1 MVLSRYAFSTEKSRR
16 TRSRPVPASCGM
28 QTSTL
33 QGKLPARPS
42 ASLQLIRHFAVG
54 AHHVGHA
61 VGQDQLRAGW
71 TLRQSEPYGA
81 HLIDPDYDQIFV
93 VPRDVMEH
101 LIRHDIIEL
110 EREQ

>member
-1 MVLSRYAFSTEKSRR
+1 L
-16 TRSRPVPASCGM
+16 RSAGE
-28 QTSTL
+28 
-33 QGKLPARPS
+33 ARGRGDP
-42 ASLQLIRHFAVG
+42 R
-54 AHHVGHA
+54 
-61 VGQDQLRAGW
+61 
-71 TLRQSEPYGA
+71 PYGA

>member
-1 MVLSRYAFSTEKSRR
+1 MVVSRYAFSTEKSRR
-16 TRSRPVPASCGM
+16 TRSRPIPGSFRL

-42 ASLQLIRHFAVG
+42 ASLQLVRDCAVG
-54 AHHVGHA
+54 AHHAGHA
-61 VGQDQLRAGW
+61 VGQDHVRAGW
-71 TLRQSEPYGA
+71 PLRQSEPYGA
-81 HLIDPDYDQIFV
+81 DLIDPDYDKIFV
-93 VPRDVMEH
+93 VPRDVIKH

>member
-1 MVLSRYAFSTEKSRR
+1 MRHD
-16 TRSRPVPASCGM
+16 PHASGRC
-28 QTSTL
+28 
-33 QGKLPARPS
+33 
-42 ASLQLIRHFAVG
+42 
-54 AHHVGHA
+54 
-61 VGQDQLRAGW
+61 AGW

>member
-1 MVLSRYAFSTEKSRR
+1 MPATKVNYLGEGPTEERAA
-16 TRSRPVPASCGM
+16 VV
-28 QTSTL
+28 
-33 QGKLPARPS
+33 
-42 ASLQLIRHFAVG
+42 VG
-54 AHHVGHA
+54 A
-61 VGQDQLRAGW
+61 LSAGW

-81 HLIDPDYDQIFV
+81 HLIDPDYDQISV

>member
-1 MVLSRYAFSTEKSRR
+1 MGKSSR
-16 TRSRPVPASCGM
+16 
-28 QTSTL
+28 Q
-33 QGKLPARPS
+33 
-42 ASLQLIRHFAVG
+42 
-54 AHHVGHA
+54 
-61 VGQDQLRAGW
+61 
-71 TLRQSEPYGA
+71 RQSEPYGA